1 MVKKRSFILIV
12 ICFTIISHL
21 VDQARAEGSAK
32 DTTRAERL
40 GIFPFP
46 IAYYTP
52 ETGIA
57 IGAAAL
63 YLYRDSLASPL
74 SRTSDFAG
82 DMTYTLKKQ
91 VIAEVS
97 TDYYFFGNDEYR
109 LLANSAFKIFPNKF
123 YGIGNNVPA
132 DSAESYTSRSFLV
145 QIILYKKLKSKL
157 NLGPLVRFESTS
169 IVETDPEGALAHG
182 IIPGSKGG
190 FVSGLGFSL
199 NWDSRDN
206 AQATQSGRLF
216 QVTSIFNTRAFGS
229 DFSYNDFQLDARD
242 FYELIPSQILAL
254 QAAAEIIGGTAPFQN
269 LARFG
274 GEDLLRGYFDGQYRD
289 NTSLVFQ
296 TEYRIPVWW
305 KIGVVAFAGIGQ
317 VAGRVGEW
325 SVNEFK
331 LAGGGGI
338 RYILDPEEHVTFRVD
353 LGFGKNSSGLYFTS
367 SEAF

>member
-1 MVKKRSFILIV
+1 MIKRTFLISIV
-12 ICFTIISHL
+12 VFCVLLFPL
-21 VDQARAEGSAK
+21 VEWARAEESAK
-32 DTTRAERL
+32 DTTRAQRL
-40 GIFPFP
+40 GVYPFP
-46 IAYYTP
+46 IVYYTP
-52 ETGIA
+52 ETGVA

-63 YLYRDSLASPL
+63 YLYRDSLARPL
-74 SRTSDFAG
+74 SRTSDFTF

-91 VIAEVS
+91 IIAEGS

-109 LLANSAFKIFPNKF
+109 LLANTAFKIFPNKF

-132 DSAESYTSRSFLV
+132 DSAESYTSRSFLI
-145 QIILYKKLKSKL
+145 QIVLYKKIQSKL
-157 NLGPLVRFESTS
+157 NLGPLLRYESTS
-169 IVETDPEGALAHG
+169 IVETDPSGALAPG

-206 AQATQSGRLF
+206 AQATQSGSLY
-216 QVTSIFNTRAFGS
+216 QVTSIFNRRGIGS
-229 DFSYNDFQLDARD
+229 DFSYNDFQVDVRH
-242 FYELIPSQILAL
+242 FYELIPTQILAM

-274 GEDLLRGYFDGQYRD
+274 GENLVRGYFDGQYRD

-296 TEYRIPVWW
+296 AEYRIPVWW

-325 SVNEFK
+325 GVNEFK

-338 RYILDPEEHVTFRVD
+338 RYILDAEEHVTLRVD
-353 LGFGKNSSGLYFTS
+353 LGFGKNSSGVYFTS